1 MKDRHRPT
9 RELVDSRDVI
19 AVVQSQNHNEQVH
32 EHRPCSRIE
41 VDDGEHCGSQ
51 IPEIAILQHVLEGLR
66 GHIQG
71 ETSRTASS
79 SNTAGPRTKVQFQLA
94 NTKAYPPWKQDS
106 RHPTND
112 THLLFELLD
121 VGVGN
126 FQHVIDGIGAPWA
139 ICITPGPHQYLYS
152 SNSSG
157 TGNLDNG
164 EIYKMELDGTI
175 LGKFGRAGR
184 MLGEFASTHA
194 IDCRDENELFVGEIL
209 SWRVQKITLHP

>member
-112 THLLFELLD
+112 THLLFEPLD

-126 FQHVIDGIGAPWA
+126 FQHVIPVFLCSYLVELAAPLLV
-139 ICITPGPHQYLYS
+139 IV
-152 SNSSG
+152 
-157 TGNLDNG
+157 
-164 EIYKMELDGTI
+164 
-175 LGKFGRAGR
+175 LGSYVG
-184 MLGEFASTHA
+184 
-194 IDCRDENELFVGEIL
+194 FVSLAEM
-209 SWRVQKITLHP
+209 